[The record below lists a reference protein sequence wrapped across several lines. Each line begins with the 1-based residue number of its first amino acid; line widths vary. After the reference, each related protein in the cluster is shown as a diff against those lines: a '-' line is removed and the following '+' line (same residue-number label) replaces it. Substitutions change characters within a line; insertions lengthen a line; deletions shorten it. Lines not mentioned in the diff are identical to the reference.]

1 MIDKLNTILDDLNKH
16 KNTDRNSLLLYYINE
31 RLNKS
36 FQTYYEELSKNVTY
50 LGTKNEVRI
59 AKHLNRGD

>member
-1 MIDKLNTILDDLNKH
+1 MIDKLNHILEDLSKH

-50 LGTKNEVRI
+50 LGTKNEI
-59 AKHLNRGD
+59 SLAKHLNRGD